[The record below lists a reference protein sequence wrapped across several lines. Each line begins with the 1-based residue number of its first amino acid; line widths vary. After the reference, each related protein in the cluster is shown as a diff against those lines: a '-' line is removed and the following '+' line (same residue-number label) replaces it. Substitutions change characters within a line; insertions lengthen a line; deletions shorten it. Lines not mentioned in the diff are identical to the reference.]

1 MNQNLII
8 SFQLNTP
15 VRRGPDCHQNGS
27 IILIV
32 LMLMVIMSTI
42 GIASSNISVSENFI
56 VRNAAIR
63 KQNTQIV
70 DAVAFEALQR
80 VMDTAYMNNN
90 TNLDPS
96 DTNDGILP
104 LNPTSLNWVI
114 DKNIWASS
122 GKLAEW
128 YDPTHIGWVLTDN
141 DELIDPGL
149 DLDDVS
155 EPIWETPSTLR
166 RDSGAGI
173 RDLLIAR
180 GDWTSGNSAADSP
193 IRYALVGWSPA
204 PGSSIKTT
212 GNVPLKRTA
221 EILTEYLS
229 EDFGVMRLS
238 VGLVRYF

>member
-1 MNQNLII
+1 MNHNKTI
-8 SFQLNTP
+8 SFQRNSPLSRET
-15 VRRGPDCHQNGS
+15 GCHQNGS
-27 IILIV
+27 IILLV
-32 LMLMVIMSTI
+32 MMLIVIMSTI
-42 GIASSNISVSENFI
+42 GIASTSITVTENFI
-56 VRNAAIR
+56 VRNTAIR
-63 KQNTQIV
+63 KQNIQIM
-70 DAVAFEALQR
+70 DAVAIEAMQR
-80 VMDTAYMNNN
+80 VMDTAYVNNN

-96 DTNDGILP
+96 DTDDEIFP

-114 DKNIWASS
+114 DKNIWVSS

-128 YDPTHIGWVLTDN
+128 YDPTHIGWVLVDD
-141 DELIDPGL
+141 DELLDPGL
-149 DLDDVS
+149 DLDSVS
-155 EPIWETPSTLR
+155 EPIWEAPSTLR
-166 RDSGAGI
+166 RDSGVGT
-173 RDLLIAR
+173 RDVLIAR
-180 GDWTSGNSAADSP
+180 GDWSSGDSAANSP

>member
-1 MNQNLII
+1 MNHNLII
-8 SFQLNTP
+8 SFHLNSP
-15 VRRGPDCHQNGS
+15 VSRVSGCHQNGS

-63 KQNTQIV
+63 KQNIQMI
-70 DAVAFEALQR
+70 DAVAIEAMQR
-80 VMDTAYMNNN
+80 VMDTAYANNN

-96 DTNDGILP
+96 DTDDEIFP

-122 GKLAEW
+122 GKRTEW
-128 YDPTHIGWVLTDN
+128 YDPTHIGWVLTDD

-149 DLDDVS
+149 DLDAVS
-155 EPIWETPSTLR
+155 EPVWEAPSTLR
-166 RDSGAGI
+166 RDSGAGT
-173 RDLLIAR
+173 RDLLTAR
-180 GDWTSGNSAADSP
+180 GDWTSGDSAANSP

-229 EDFGVMRLS
+229 ENFGVMRLS